1 MLRRENDSAPA
12 ICDALSLPIRAEL
25 LRELIRAHPERL
37 SIGQLK
43 KRLKLTLAD
52 MTVHFHLRRLSDCGL
67 VELDGSGRGFR
78 ALNRALSIR
87 FNGNG
92 FHIEKEEPE

>member
-1 MLRRENDSAPA
+1 MLNRESENASA
-12 ICDALSLPIRAEL
+12 ICDALSLPIRAEI
-25 LRELIRAHPERL
+25 LRELIRVHPARL

-43 KRLKLTLAD
+43 KRLNLTLAD
-52 MTVHFHLRRLSDCGL
+52 MTVHFHLRRLSECGL
-67 VELDGSGRGFR
+67 IELDGSGRGFR

-92 FHIEKEEPE
+92 FHVDKEEPE

>member
-1 MLRRENDSAPA
+1 MLNRENDNAPA
-12 ICDALSLPIRAEL
+12 ICDALSLPIRAEI
-25 LRELIRAHPERL
+25 LRELIRVHPARL

-52 MTVHFHLRRLSDCGL
+52 MTVHFHLRRLSECGL
-67 VELDGSGRGFR
+67 IELDGSGRGFR

-92 FHIEKEEPE
+92 FHVDKEELE

>member
-1 MLRRENDSAPA
+1 LLKRENANGTV
-12 ICDALSLPIRAEL
+12 ICDALSLSTRAEL
-25 LRELIRAHPERL
+25 LRELIRAYPARL

-52 MTVHFHLRRLSDCGL
+52 MTVHFHLRRLSECGL
-67 VELDGSGRGFR
+67 IELDGSGRGFR

-92 FHIEKEEPE
+92 FHIDKEELE

>member
-1 MLRRENDSAPA
+1 LLKREHELAPA
-12 ICDALSLPIRAEL
+12 ICDALSIPTRAEL
-25 LRELIRAHPERL
+25 LRELIRVYPGRL

-52 MTVHFHLRRLSDCGL
+52 MTVHFHLRRLSECGL
-67 VELDGSGRGFR
+67 IELDGSGRGFR